1 MVDLKFLAMLF
12 GEVITTC
19 ISKREEVIELKRA
32 NITEDIEKA
41 WFASLPSIDNENR
54 ILNINNNI

>member
-1 MVDLKFLAMLF
+1 MLF

-19 ISKREEVIELKRA
+19 ISKRGEVIELKRA

>member
-1 MVDLKFLAMLF
+1 MLF

-32 NITEDIEKA
+32 NITEDIEKG

-54 ILNINNNI
+54 ILRNEYQ